1 MLTFILT
8 ICENIVFV
16 LILTAVLK
24 SRKSISLRKIFFFI
38 GIYSMF
44 TTFTYFFVTDLNIR
58 MIANIL
64 IHFLCVRIFFSFSF
78 RNSILTTLVRS
89 AFQMVLELVIFL
101 FINFAR
107 QYFELEL
114 SAVAIAFFI
123 YALITFIA
131 IIIHR
136 KPFKINILYNNEIH
150 FKQFFPILIIA
161 LLQIVTACLIYLET
175 TKVHIL
181 PIFTIIFMVSII
193 ISILR
198 LLKNQQEVVMKKSE
212 QLYLNNL
219 EQLLHSIRGQRH
231 DHMNHLQVI
240 SNLLSTESYNA
251 ASSYLNDLRTD
262 IDMDYSLLTLNHP
275 SLIALL
281 QTKREYAIISE
292 VELEITTK
300 VSISNIPLKSYE
312 LIQVVGNIIDNAFDE
327 EIESKKKTKKI
338 IVTIDSLYD
347 SLIVFS
353 INNLNSVIDTSE
365 EKVFYEGFSTK
376 ENHKGL
382 GLYTV
387 MSILKKYNST
397 LEFQSDPETG
407 TTFFVFIP
415 Y

>member
-8 ICENIVFV
+8 IFENIVFV
-16 LILTAVLK
+16 LILSAAFSSSKRIPIRNV
-24 SRKSISLRKIFFFI
+24 FFFI
-38 GIYSMF
+38 WIYSVF
-44 TTFTYFFVTDLNIR
+44 TTSTYFFVTDLNIR
-58 MIANIL
+58 MLANIL
-64 IHFLCVRIFFSFSF
+64 VHFFCMKIFFSFSL
-78 RNSILTTLVRS
+78 RNAVLTTLVRS
-89 AFQMVLELVIFL
+89 AFQMVLELVTFL
-101 FINFAR
+101 IIALLR
-107 QYFELEL
+107 QYFEFE
-114 SAVAIAFFI
+114 SSGIAIAFFI
-123 YALITFIA
+123 YSLMAFIALI
-131 IIIHR
+131 IHKKR
-136 KPFKINILYNNEIH
+136 FKINIVYNNEIH
-150 FKQFFPILIIA
+150 LKQFSPILIIA
-161 LLQIVTACLIYLET
+161 LLQIVTACLIYFEK
-175 TKVHIL
+175 TKVHVM

-193 ISILR
+193 LFILR
-198 LLKNQQEVVMKKSE
+198 LLKIHQEATMKKSE
-212 QLYLNNL
+212 QLHLNNL

-240 SNLLSTESYNA
+240 SNLLSTESYKE
-251 ASSYLNDLRTD
+251 ASSYLTDLKTD
-262 IDMDYSLLTLNHP
+262 INMDYSLLTLNHP

-292 VELEITTK
+292 VELQIITK

-327 EIESKKKTKKI
+327 EIESKKELKKI
-338 IVTIDSLYD
+338 IVTIDSLYN

-365 EKVFYEGFSTK
+365 KSFFYEGFSMK

-387 MSILKKYNST
+387 MNILNKYNSFI
-397 LEFQSDPETG
+397 EFQSDPETG